1 MGKLLPSYEG
11 EVCMLVIVILA
22 AFAVCMIVCAVKAI
36 KREKAQA
43 PSSAAMI
50 TKKAPTPKISIS
62 GSTGNYSYP
71 WDKRR
76 PSEINEYSQT
86 NFLQYFGRKACLISN
101 NPDDFPRGFSY
112 GLHIYDPV
120 KMQKLMLAQGF
131 LREATP
137 EEVLNT
143 YTVDKLKAV
152 LDSCGLPK
160 SGKKADLILRIT
172 ESADVSTLNLPP
184 MCFISDKGKEYIS
197 KHEDLVKLYGNP
209 YGVTYEEYKATKQE
223 YAYDLS
229 YNDIIW
235 AVFNRQEMFGGCS
248 YNTTYNRAMFL
259 KAENKLQGSLEHY
272 ILALAFDANDSSRIV
287 PDWAKD
293 SEDGKVSPFPPAL
306 LENIFQLKAYFTPL
320 MVERCYKYIDPSKVI
335 VSKTDFT
342 RLLNDIF
349 EAKIIIAENY
359 LPKGC
364 R

>member
-1 MGKLLPSYEG
+1 
-11 EVCMLVIVILA
+11 MLVILILA
-22 AFAVCMIVCAVKAI
+22 VFAVCMIICAVKAI

-43 PSSAAMI
+43 PSSAAKI
-50 TKKAPTPKISIS
+50 AEKNPAPKISIL
-62 GSTGNYSYP
+62 GSTANYNYP
-71 WDKRR
+71 WDKRK

-112 GLHIYDPV
+112 ALHIYDPV
-120 KMQKLMLAQGF
+120 KMQKLMLAQGL

-143 YTVDKLKAV
+143 YTVDKLKAI

-160 SGKKADLILRIT
+160 TGKKADLILRIT
-172 ESADVSTLNLPP
+172 ESADIPTLNLPP

-209 YGVTYEEYKATKQE
+209 YGVTYEEYKATQKE
-223 YAYDLS
+223 YAYNLS
-229 YNDIIW
+229 YNDTIW
-235 AVFNRQEMFGGCS
+235 RVFDRQERFGGCS

-259 KAENKLQGSLEHY
+259 KAESKLQDSLKYY

-293 SEDGKVSPFPPAL
+293 SEDGHVSPFPSAL
-306 LENIFQLKAYFTPL
+306 LESIFQLKAYFSPE
-320 MVERCYKYIDPSKVI
+320 MVEKCYKYIDPSKVI
-335 VSKTDFT
+335 VNKKDFT
-342 RLLNDIF
+342 RLLDDIF
-349 EAKIIIAENY
+349 AAKTIAAENY